1 MIIDT
6 FDKTTQEVLKELEKT
21 QHDFWNISRTTAEFL
36 YNLIVDGGIKNV
48 IEVGTSNGYSGIW
61 LGKALKKTGGKLTTI
76 EFYEKRIVLAKEN
89 FEKCQVDDII
99 EIKQGDASTILEYLP
114 ADFRIDL
121 AFVDACK
128 KQYIDF
134 FHLIEPHLIA
144 GGYIACDNVISH
156 AQKVQPFLE
165 DINNNP
171 NYENV
176 VLPLPAGLS
185 LGKKI
190 SNCHPELVSGS
201 FK

>member
-1 MIIDT
+1 MITET
-6 FDKTTQEVLKELEKT
+6 FDKTTQEVLTELEKT
-21 QHDFWNISRTTAEFL
+21 QKDFWNISRTTAQFL
-36 YNLIVDGGIKNV
+36 YDFIVDGRIKNV
-48 IEVGTSNGYSGIW
+48 LEVGTSNGYSGIW
-61 LGKALKKTGGKLTTI
+61 FGKALKKTGGKLITI
-76 EFYEKRIVLAKEN
+76 EFYEKRIALAKEN
-89 FEKCQVDDII
+89 FEKCGVDDII

-114 ADFRIDL
+114 EDYMIDF

-134 FHLIEPHLIA
+134 FHLIDPHLKA

-156 AQKVQPFLE
+156 AQKVQTFLE
-165 DINNNP
+165 DIDKNP

-190 SNCHPELVSGS
+190 SKTNI
-201 FK
+201 

>member
-1 MIIDT
+1 MSIIDT
-6 FDKTTQEVLKELEKT
+6 FDNITQQTLKELEKT
-21 QHDFWNISRTTAEFL
+21 QHDFWNISRVTAEFL
-36 YNLIVDGGIKNV
+36 YNFIVDGNIKNV

-61 LGKALKKTGGKLTTI
+61 LGKALKKNGGQLTTI
-76 EFYEKRIVLAKEN
+76 EFYEKRIVLAQNN
-89 FEKCQVDDII
+89 FKKCGVSDVI

-114 ADFRIDL
+114 DDFMVDL

-134 FHLIEPHLIA
+134 FHLIDPHLNV
-144 GGYIACDNVISH
+144 GGYLACDNVISH

-165 DINNNP
+165 EIDKYS

-190 SNCHPELVSGS
+190 RG
-201 FK
+201 